1 MFLYKNVLFYFQKN
15 NYVDYDL
22 AAGLVERRHSD
33 SLRATSGEVEAWLRG
48 VHAPGVRGLYPGKV
62 GDVRLNPGAR
72 SHVGTSSLICT
83 WSQT

>member
-15 NYVDYDL
+15 NCVDYDL

-48 VHAPGVRGLYPGKV
+48 VHAPGVGDSILGK
-62 GDVRLNPGAR
+62 
-72 SHVGTSSLICT
+72 SGTYVLILGHAVM
-83 WSQT
+83 WGHLR